1 MRKKAKDTHY
11 VLHPICSSTSLNHCF
26 VLLRLLP
33 HLAQVIRTPQSVITA
48 SDGAE
53 RWNRTKMEP
62 GRGSSRASWKTS
74 ERFLRRCHLKI
85 SWLQH
90 GFLFLLCLFCSA
102 LRVVNHRR
110 LDVSQKLWLTLACTS
125 SGIKANKDRRGLT
138 TPDVSVQC
146 ISSTNMCVSHQRE
159 INSEGLVKRNR
170 GLRWIV
176 GCHEEES
183 CYVGDQTSM

>member
-62 GRGSSRASWKTS
+62 GRGSSRASWKNIRKVPTAPPF
-74 ERFLRRCHLKI
+74 ENFLIATRI
-85 SWLQH
+85 P
-90 GFLFLLCLFCSA
+90 FPTVFILFCAPRSESQAARRQPEALANSRVYKFWNQSKQRSA
-102 LRVVNHRR
+102 RAH
-110 LDVSQKLWLTLACTS
+110 
-125 SGIKANKDRRGLT
+125 
-138 TPDVSVQC
+138 
-146 ISSTNMCVSHQRE
+146 
-159 INSEGLVKRNR
+159 NSR
-170 GLRWIV
+170 
-176 GCHEEES
+176 C
-183 CYVGDQTSM
+183 